1 MSLKWHSTRDYQWRR
16 KPVKIDWK
24 LVLAGMVAILLIVL
38 AVSIFVVGVV
48 RAEPPEGLPG
58 CQSIKAV
65 LVPPQAV
72 VKQPDGDTFH
82 IFTFDVPS
90 VVKIRVKDA
99 ETPERNQEGF
109 EEAKAFTREW
119 LNRGPFRVI
128 TCGEPTLDR
137 VVGIVTRD
145 GKTLADELKAAGY
158 WRWQH

>member
-1 MSLKWHSTRDYQWRR
+1 M
-16 KPVKIDWK
+16 KIDWE
-24 LVLAGMVAILLIVL
+24 IVL
-38 AVSIFVVGVV
+38 AVAVVLLLGVLAVTIFAVGV
-48 RAEPPEGLPG
+48 ASADSPEELSG
-58 CQSIKAV
+58 CRSIKAV
-65 LVPPQAV
+65 MVPPQAV

-82 IFTFDVPS
+82 VFTFDVPS

-99 ETPERNQEGF
+99 ETPERKQEGF

-137 VVGIVTRD
+137 VVAIVMRD
-145 GKTLADELKAAGY
+145 GKTLAEELKAAGY